1 MKMNTNE
8 TSIELL
14 GHRLDLVRGILAKPD
29 LSAWAL
35 QHWTTTEGSLQR
47 QWNFLIAET
56 FKLDYVSC

>member
-29 LSAWAL
+29 LSDWAL
-35 QHWTTTEGSLQR
+35 QHWTAVEKSLQR
-47 QWNFLIAET
+47 RWNFLIT
-56 FKLDYVSC
+56 VTLTTLKL